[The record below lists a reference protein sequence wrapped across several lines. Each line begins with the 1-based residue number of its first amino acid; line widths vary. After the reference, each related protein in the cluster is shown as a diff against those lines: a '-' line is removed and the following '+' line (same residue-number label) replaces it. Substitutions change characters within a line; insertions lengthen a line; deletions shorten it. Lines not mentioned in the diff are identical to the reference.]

1 MITPI
6 DTVVLTA
13 LNTIKTGTY
22 HDVYD
27 WIVYQWWFNNAFT
40 NIFNNAF
47 TNIHNII
54 PDDTVM
60 MMIMSRLENKN
71 LIEHIDSM
79 AYGPDG
85 KLHTVYQLTT
95 TGYNQ
100 LMSMTDSY
108 DFYFDDSD
116 PYVKVDYDN
125 VPVDLTV

>member
-1 MITPI
+1 MIITPI

-22 HDVYD
+22 YDVYN
-27 WIVYQWWFNNAFT
+27 WIVYQWFNNAL
-40 NIFNNAF
+40 

-54 PDDTVM
+54 HDNTVM
-60 MMIMSRLENKN
+60 MMIINSLENKN
-71 LIEHIDSM
+71 LIERTDSM

-95 TGYNQ
+95 VGYNQ

-108 DFYFDDSD
+108 DFYSDDSD
-116 PYVKVDYDN
+116 PYVKAEYDN